1 MTNFEQVLIDALCVT
16 EDLHSNAVSQ
26 VESIQKQIEELNDKL
41 VRATDVLVA
50 QEVDLMK
57 AKKAIKAVMPN
68 YFDAPV
74 VKPVID
80 KEATMM
86 GVHLN
91 TWQNKCADA
100 LNTAEVVK
108 VTKLEYAFLSAL
120 AEGMYAEPGFSDM
133 GLEDVM
139 NNIHKEGLFQE
150 RGIGT
155 WKAVMGSL
163 VKKGLVHSDEFESMD
178 AMTGKD
184 THHHIIYLHYSV
196 YAFAGL
202 LNKEIAYWPFKWEEE
217 GKVTFT
223 LNDTQ
228 VHPVKY

>member
-1 MTNFEQVLIDALCVT
+1 MTNFEQVLIDALAVT
-16 EDLHSNAVSQ
+16 EDLHSNALSQ
-26 VESIQKQIEELNDKL
+26 VESIQKQIKELNDKL
-41 VRATDVLVA
+41 VRANDVLA
-50 QEVDLMK
+50 TQEVDLMK
-57 AKKAIKAVMPN
+57 AKKAVTAVMPD

-74 VKPVID
+74 VKNNPD
-80 KEATMM
+80 DYMM

-120 AEGMYAEPGFSDM
+120 AEGMYAEPGYSDM
-133 GLEDVM
+133 DLNDVM
-139 NNIHKEGLFQE
+139 NNIHKEGLFKE

-155 WKAVMGSL
+155 WKGVMSSL
-163 VKKGLVHSDEFESMD
+163 VKKGLVHSDEYD
-178 AMTGKD
+178 AICYTTGQNI
-184 THHHIIYLHYSV
+184 HNHIIYLHDSV

-202 LNKEIAYWPFKWEEE
+202 LNHAIAYWPFKWEDE

-223 LNDTQ
+223 LNSTQ